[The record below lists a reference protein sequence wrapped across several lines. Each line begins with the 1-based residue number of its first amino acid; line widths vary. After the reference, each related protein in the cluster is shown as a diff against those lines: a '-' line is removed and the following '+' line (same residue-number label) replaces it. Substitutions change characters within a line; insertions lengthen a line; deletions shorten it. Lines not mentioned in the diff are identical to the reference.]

1 MENLIGNSETL
12 SYIPNEI
19 RKILYNYIKENA
31 YFAKNYLSIFQLNR
45 LDFNFYGATKNM
57 NDERRGL
64 ILAYLIICGISVQQI
79 LLYINEI
86 IKGFNNPYIINNSR
100 YIGSL
105 LHYLTRYTFSNHP
118 KKLNNVLS
126 LLNYYNNY
134 KEKKINENEI
144 FYKKVIYEDDMDQFS
159 EFLESKSQFIH
170 FYNENPE
177 FVETYEKFIFIW
189 AINLSKSLNSEFSN
203 KNNLK

>member
-1 MENLIGNSETL
+1 ME
-12 SYIPNEI
+12 
-19 RKILYNYIKENA
+19 
-31 YFAKNYLSIFQLNR
+31 FQ
-45 LDFNFYGATKNM
+45 FN
-57 NDERRGL
+57 
-64 ILAYLIICGISVQQI
+64 
-79 LLYINEI
+79 INEI

-100 YIGSL
+100 YIGCL

-177 FVETYEKFIFIW
+177 FVETYEKFIYIW